1 MRKLAQYVLSIVL
14 PIVLLIGVSAVGAQS
29 VMPITDAASVAAA
42 KDDQSV
48 TLRGQI
54 VKQETR
60 NQYLFSDGTG
70 NVLVEIKDDLIKGNH
85 LPVGTEVEIEGRVET
100 RFLKA
105 PKVEARSV
113 IVLASSGLPKYQ
125 EPGRDTPEERG

>member
-1 MRKLAQYVLSIVL
+1 MRKLTQYVL
-14 PIVLLIGVSAVGAQS
+14 PIVLLFGVSAAGAQS
-29 VMPITDAASVAAA
+29 VMPITEVAGVVAA

-60 NQYLFSDGTG
+60 TQYLFSDGTG
-70 NVLVEIKDDLIKGNH
+70 NILVEIKDDLIKGNH

-100 RFLKA
+100 RFLNT
-105 PKVEARSV
+105 PKIEARSV
-113 IVLASSGLPKYQ
+113 IVLASNGLPKYR
-125 EPGRDTPEERG
+125 EPGRDAPEERG